1 MTDILLIYA
10 VMQLMSTAFGLAVIG
25 AVRSSI
31 EEKLQDKGYVLKNR
45 NSLYK
50 FNEKLGN
57 FLKGFIPFYYA
68 IKAVSLVQGKNPINR
83 AVEEEII
90 SGNYITRDEQLD
102 IFREEEARKQ
112 NDPTIAH
119 QPRIMF
125 EKPEKYKATRNNIEN
140 LYDTYETPIEY
151 VTKLDTEIEKLD
163 ITPFMNEGNVKQVVV
178 NGEVTNQ
185 DIARAISELNV
196 SELEQLK
203 RKITEL
209 ENIKSRN
216 KLLSLEKNIA

>member
-1 MTDILLIYA
+1 
-10 VMQLMSTAFGLAVIG
+10 
-25 AVRSSI
+25 
-31 EEKLQDKGYVLKNR
+31 
-45 NSLYK
+45 
-50 FNEKLGN
+50 
-57 FLKGFIPFYYA
+57 
-68 IKAVSLVQGKNPINR
+68 
-83 AVEEEII
+83 
-90 SGNYITRDEQLD
+90 
-102 IFREEEARKQ
+102 
-112 NDPTIAH
+112 
-119 QPRIMF
+119 MF

>member
-1 MTDILLIYA
+1 MMDILLIYA

-31 EEKLQDKGYVLKNR
+31 EEKLQDKGYVLKKIEIVYI
-45 NSLYK
+45 NSMK
-50 FNEKLGN
+50 KTRKL

-83 AVEEEII
+83 AVEEEIV

-119 QPRIMF
+119 EPRIMF
-125 EKPEKYKATRNNIEN
+125 EK
-140 LYDTYETPIEY
+140 
-151 VTKLDTEIEKLD
+151 
-163 ITPFMNEGNVKQVVV
+163 
-178 NGEVTNQ
+178 NQ
-185 DIARAISELNV
+185 
-196 SELEQLK
+196 K
-203 RKITEL
+203 KIQ
-209 ENIKSRN
+209 SN
-216 KLLSLEKNIA
+216 KE

>member
-68 IKAVSLVQGKNPINR
+68 IKALVQGKNPINR

-119 QPRIMF
+119 ESRIMF

>member
-1 MTDILLIYA
+1 MRDILLIYA
-10 VMQLMSTAFGLAVIG
+10 VMQLMSTAFGLTVIG
-25 AVRSSI
+25 IVKSLI

-57 FLKGFIPFYYA
+57 VLKGFIPFYYA
-68 IKAVSLVQGKNPINR
+68 IKAVSLIQGKNPINR
-83 AVEEEII
+83 AAEEEIV

-112 NDPTIAH
+112 MDPTIAH
-119 QPRIMF
+119 EPRIMF

-151 VTKLDTEIEKLD
+151 ITKLDTETEQLD
-163 ITPFMNEGNVKQVVV
+163 ITPFKSEGNIQRVVV
-178 NGEVTNQ
+178 PGEVTNQ
-185 DIARAISELNV
+185 DIARAISELSV
-196 SELEQLK
+196 AELEALREKISELES
-203 RKITEL
+203 
-209 ENIKSRN
+209 IKSRN
-216 KLLSLEKNIA
+216 RALSFKKNIA